1 MQKSDLFRAWK
12 LTSFSIKSP
21 DGVTYPYGKDAIGY
35 IIYTPDDVVSVHM
48 MSSTRMEESQHQFR
62 SGTDAE
68 KIEAAE
74 NFGGYVGRY
83 EVTGDIVTHFPEA
96 CGFPS
101 LLNVPQKRKI
111 DLSGNVLT
119 LSCMDQ
125 SGQNESIVVWERADA
140 KA

>member
-1 MQKSDLFRAWK
+1 MPKSKLLGAWK
-12 LTSFSIKSP
+12 LVSCSINNS

-35 IIYTPDDVVSVHM
+35 IIYTPDNVVSVHM
-48 MSSTRMEESQHQFR
+48 MSASRMYASQHQFR

-83 EVTGDIVTHFPEA
+83 EVSGDVVTHFPEA

-101 LLNVPQKRKI
+101 FINVPQKRKI

-119 LSCMDQ
+119 LSCTDP
-125 SGQNESIVVWERADA
+125 SGQNESIVVWERVDA
-140 KA
+140 KG